1 MTQLDRLD
9 GGWGVLFWM
18 AFGGLLLLAVG
29 LAITGPITDLFARNQ
44 ELDWIGL
51 GLAIS
56 AAVSLIIIGVREIFG
71 LMRLV
76 TVENLRE
83 RGAKMIVSDDR
94 VEGLAIALGELT
106 SAFFGAGNAGTG
118 CYPSATQPDFG
129 VAAYA
134 NNHDGTGITCISECE
149 FS

>member
-1 MTQLDRLD
+1 
-9 GGWGVLFWM
+9 M

-29 LAITGPITDLFARNQ
+29 LAITGLTDLFARNQ

-83 RGAKMIVSDDR
+83 RGAKMM
-94 VEGLAIALGELT
+94 IAWRG
-106 SAFFGAGNAGTG
+106 S
-118 CYPSATQPDFG
+118 P
-129 VAAYA
+129 
-134 NNHDGTGITCISECE
+134 
-149 FS
+149 

>member
-29 LAITGPITDLFARNQ
+29 LAITGLITDLFARNQ

-94 VEGLAIALGELT
+94 VEGLAIALASSLVRFL
-106 SAFFGAGNAGTG
+106 APGTPETG
-118 CYPSATQPDFG
+118 RYPICYPAGFWGSSLCQ
-129 VAAYA
+129 
-134 NNHDGTGITCISECE
+134 
-149 FS
+149 